1 MLRNIPAKRSRTR
14 DGLAHVK
21 EEQKDKQDPKLN
33 SLAQGDGNQLPSEK
47 QKIPTR
53 RHQERGRRAVDA
65 SYIEMLIFF
74 PQFPKFFYKQGLGG
88 YQQCGSMA
96 RKFPAERGLCF
107 LVPQLFNSLQRKC
120 VGTRVSICDLTFP
133 PTNTS
138 PLCFRQVSQI
148 NWFQLF
154 LRRSSLKF

>member
-1 MLRNIPAKRSRTR
+1 MLRNIPAKRSRTK

-74 PQFPKFFYKQGLGG
+74 PQFPKFSISRGWEGISSVAAWQG
-88 YQQCGSMA
+88 S
-96 RKFPAERGLCF
+96 
-107 LVPQLFNSLQRKC
+107 
-120 VGTRVSICDLTFP
+120 
-133 PTNTS
+133 S
-138 PLCFRQVSQI
+138 PLSVDCV
-148 NWFQLF
+148 F
-154 LRRSSLKF
+154 LSHNFSIVCRESV